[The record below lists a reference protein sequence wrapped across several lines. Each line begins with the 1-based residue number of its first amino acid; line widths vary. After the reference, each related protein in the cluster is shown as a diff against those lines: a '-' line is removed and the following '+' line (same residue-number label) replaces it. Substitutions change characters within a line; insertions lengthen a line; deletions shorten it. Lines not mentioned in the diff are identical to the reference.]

1 MIFCKGIEFIMKK
14 QNFIKQKPVLFI
26 ILISIIVIV
35 SVLCVINIFNLEDA
49 IGDVTKIYVKNTSAQ
64 IVKNM
69 DNNLFE
75 IEKYLNTMAD
85 SLSYINNSESQTEYL
100 KIKLDISEFNSLG
113 ISDLEGNIY
122 FSDESTYN
130 FKDTVAFSESMNGKI
145 GISVLDDQ
153 SILYSVP
160 IKKEDDIQK
169 ILVGV
174 LNKENMQSLIKNNGL
189 EDNGVSCLIDQ
200 NCNVVISPPDLKF
213 FFALDDVFQKNKDT
227 DLIKNIE
234 KMKSD
239 VKNQK
244 DGLLAFTT
252 IKGEKVLMAYNA
264 LESYDWSL
272 LTIITEDFIFS
283 KVKNNIILNFFIVII
298 IILTFILMIISILS
312 LMRKY
317 NRKMENAF
325 YTDYLTGGINAVGF
339 CEKTR
344 EILENSDSLSYY
356 IVSLNVKSFKLINT
370 KYGREEGDKVLNYIY
385 KRLEK
390 NILKDE
396 LVARSEADNFIF
408 FLKENSPEKLEKRLE
423 KIIEEVNSF
432 NINSQVPYNIDFSKG
447 AYCVKNK
454 KLEINNMIDYAVTAR
469 KNYDVSKGNY
479 CSFYDETLILKLEKE
494 LELINCLEA
503 SLKNKD
509 FKIYFQPK
517 IIIKDGE
524 IGGAEALIRWQHP
537 DYGLM
542 SPSEFIPLFEK
553 NGLIP
558 KIDLFVFEQVCSFL
572 NKRLKN
578 GEQIFTISVNVSRYN
593 FRNNNFLR
601 DYEVIKK
608 QYEIPDN
615 LIELEL
621 TESII
626 LDNTEIS
633 YVKNLINEMHKTGFL
648 CSLDDFGFGYSSLS
662 LLSEF
667 SIDAVKLDRSFFIK
681 KDEIRSQFVIETI
694 VNLCKKLNITTVAE
708 GIESLDQLT
717 FLRKIDC
724 DMVQG
729 YVFSKP
735 LEVTEFENWIVEKEV

>member
-69 DNNLFE
+69 DNNLFQ

-85 SLSYINNSESQTEYL
+85 SLSYINNSENQIEYL

-113 ISDLEGNIY
+113 ISDLEGNVY

-130 FKDTVAFSESMNGKI
+130 IKDTAAFSESMNGKI
-145 GISVLDDQ
+145 GISVLNGQ

-160 IKKEDDIQK
+160 IKKDDDIHG

-189 EDNGVSCLIDQ
+189 EDNEVSCLIDQ

-213 FFALDDVFQKNKDT
+213 FFALDDVFQKNKDA
-227 DLIKNIE
+227 DLIKDIE

-272 LTIITEDFIFS
+272 LTIIPEDFIFS
-283 KVKNNIILNFFIVII
+283 KVRNNIILNFFIVII
-298 IILTFILMIISILS
+298 IILAFIMIIFSILS
-312 LMRKY
+312 IIRK
-317 NRKMENAF
+317 NNSKMYKLI
-325 YTDYLTGGINAVGF
+325 YTDDVTGGINAAGF

-356 IVSLNVKSFKLINT
+356 IVSLNIKSFKIINL
-370 KYGREEGDKVLNYIY
+370 KYGREEGDKVLIYIY
-385 KRLEK
+385 KK
-390 NILKDE
+390 
-396 LVARSEADNFIF
+396 
-408 FLKENSPEKLEKRLE
+408 LKENISSNELAARTVSDNFLLLLKEDNPENLQNRL
-423 KIIEEVNSF
+423 KIIIGDINSF
-432 NINSQVPYNIDFSKG
+432 NFNVKIPYIINFFQG
-447 AYCVKNK
+447 AYFVEDKET
-454 KLEINNMIDYAVTAR
+454 EINYMIDLARAAR
-469 KNYDVSKGNY
+469 KNNLRSENN
-479 CSFYDETLILKLEKE
+479 CSFYDETLILKLQKEK
-494 LELINCLEA
+494 ELINCLES
-503 SLKNKD
+503 SLKNGE
-509 FKIYFQPK
+509 FKVYFQPK
-517 IIIKDGE
+517 VKIRDGK

-537 DYGLM
+537 DYGLI
-542 SPSEFIPLFEK
+542 SPSEFITLFEK

-578 GEQIFTISVNVSRYN
+578 REQIFTISVNVSRYN

-667 SIDAVKLDRSFFIK
+667 SIDTVKLDRSFFIK
-681 KDEIRSQFVIETI
+681 EDEIRSQFIIETI

-708 GIESLDQLT
+708 GIESLEQLD

-735 LEVTEFENWIVEKEV
+735 LEVTEFENWIIEKEV